1 VCAASCRVLRWLRA
15 ALRRSRFSGPAWL
28 NDDTPPARRAEE
40 ELARQFWR
48 GVELNPPLYGADL
61 PMSLFDEALPFGC
74 VRVQRHGVWHR
85 SPPRALT
92 SLAHAPAV
100 RVPRSWNLRRL
111 GCLLQQAR
119 VPSIPGVTSPMCYV
133 GSWRANFAW
142 HTEDADLYSINYL
155 HTGAP
160 KSWYCVPPAARA
172 RFESAAAA
180 YFPQL
185 ARSCP
190 AFLRHKDIMI
200 SPTVLR
206 QHGIPFTCTV
216 QRAGEFVVNTAGAYH
231 CGFNH
236 GFNLAE
242 AVNFATPSWPAIGR
256 NAQRCLCCSDAVSI
270 DMRLFGGA
278 AAVAE
283 AKADAA
289 AAVAAACSSSPRR
302 GAKAAASGAAAA
314 AVHTP
319 PPKTSAGDVVAVV
332 GQDASRKRYMYLGR
346 VLGAGALGCVRLE
359 WLKPDDADGVYRAAP
374 SAEPWEEEEEA
385 LITAIRYDVVA
396 GAHAGIRLRTSAAT
410 LLGARLTSDEKP
422 AKRAREK

>member
-1 VCAASCRVLRWLRA
+1 
-15 ALRRSRFSGPAWL
+15 
-28 NDDTPPARRAEE
+28 
-40 ELARQFWR
+40 
-48 GVELNPPLYGADL
+48 
-61 PMSLFDEALPFGC
+61 
-74 VRVQRHGVWHR
+74 
-85 SPPRALT
+85 
-92 SLAHAPAV
+92 
-100 RVPRSWNLRRL
+100 
-111 GCLLQQAR
+111 
-119 VPSIPGVTSPMCYV
+119 MCYI

-206 QHGIPFTCTV
+206 QHGIPFTCAV

-236 GFNLAE
+236 GFNVAE
-242 AVNFATPSWPAIGR
+242 AVNFATPSWPAAGR
-256 NAQRCLCCSDAVSI
+256 SAQRCLCCSDAVSI

-289 AAVAAACSSSPRR
+289 AAAARSSPRQR
-302 GAKAAASGAAAA
+302 GAGAAAA
-314 AVHTP
+314 CAAAAAASRP
-319 PPKTSAGDVVAVV
+319 PPKASAGDVVAVV
-332 GQDASRKRYMYLGR
+332 GQDAARKRYMYLGR
-346 VLGAGALGCVRLE
+346 VLGAGAPGCVRLE
-359 WLKPDDADGVYRAAP
+359 WLKQDEADGVYRAAS
-374 SAEPWEEEEEA
+374 SAELWEEEEEA
-385 LITAIRYDVVA
+385 LITAIRYDVVD

-410 LLGARLTSDEKP
+410 LLGARLVSDDKP